1 MSWLAGCSEG
11 VAVSHRTT
19 PVFNIEEMRIEWPCE
34 SSALPQQASDVRLF
48 LSDVQGITGADLT
61 KIIATAGLSES
72 RERKAVAFFTPGLH
86 ESALSTL
93 RHEGCRFS

>member
-1 MSWLAGCSEG
+1 MSWLRRLFGKESP
-11 VAVSHRTT
+11 SRTGLRR
-19 PVFNIEEMRIEWPCE
+19 FNIEEMRIEWPCE

-48 LSDVQGITGADLT
+48 LSDVQGITGADLA